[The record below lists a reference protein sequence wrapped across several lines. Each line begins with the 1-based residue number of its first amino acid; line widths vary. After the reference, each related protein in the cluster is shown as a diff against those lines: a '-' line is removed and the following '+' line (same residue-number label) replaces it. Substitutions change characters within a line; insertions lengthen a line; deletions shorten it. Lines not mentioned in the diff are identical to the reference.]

1 MKNRKWNGEKMDT
14 LSSLSDIY
22 NLVVENCVKEYG
34 LSESA
39 RELWLDP
46 LIPVEMK
53 GTTVVLAT
61 EDDFRRDTLYS
72 FYANKLEAQ
81 FTNIMGFPITVEI
94 IVNDKT
100 PTTVAKFDNIRNDE
114 DLSNKIETMV
124 NDNKVTY
131 TFGNF
136 IVGPSNNLA
145 FAAAKAVSQKQ
156 HEKYNPL
163 FIYGDSGLGKT
174 HLLSAIQNEM
184 QKNYP
189 GINIIYISS
198 ETFTNEFLHSISA
211 NTTENF
217 DEKYRRAD
225 ALLIDDIQFIA
236 GKEQT
241 EEKFFHIFNELYKL
255 NKPIVLTSDRPAKE
269 IKSISDRLK
278 TRFSSG
284 LAADVRAPEYETR
297 LAIIQRKAELLNFK
311 IPDDV
316 VDFIATKLKSNIRQ
330 IEGVVTKMNA
340 LYMVSKM
347 KPTIVVAQ
355 NVIKDIV
362 SDHQPIPITV
372 DKIISEVA
380 KIYNVQPDEMRS
392 PKRSSNIS
400 AARKVAIYVIQDI
413 TGLPY
418 ETIGQEFGGRDH
430 STVVYAIK
438 NVKESMERDSSYRSV
453 IEDLIK
459 NIKANQ

>member
-1 MKNRKWNGEKMDT
+1 MVNVMKNNI
-14 LSSLSDIY
+14 SSLSDIY
-22 NLVVENCVKEYG
+22 NLVVENYVREYNI
-34 LSESA
+34 SA
-39 RELWLDP
+39 SAKELWLDALEP
-46 LIPVEMK
+46 ISME
-53 GTTVVLAT
+53 GNVVTLAT
-61 EDDFRRDTLYS
+61 DTDFKRNTINSIYLE
-72 FYANKLEAQ
+72 KLEEQ
-81 FTNIMGFPITVEI
+81 FTIVLGNPIKVEI
-94 IVNDKT
+94 IIKDDI
-100 PTTVAKFDNIRNDE
+100 PTTETKFNDIRNSRELTNKIDNI
-114 DLSNKIETMV
+114 V
-124 NDNKVTY
+124 HDNKVTY
-131 TFGNF
+131 TFDNF

-145 FAAAKAVSQKQ
+145 YAAAKAVSQKQ

-184 QKNYP
+184 TKNYP
-189 GINIIYISS
+189 GINIIYISA
-198 ETFTNEFLHSISA
+198 ETFTNEFLHSITA
-211 NTTENF
+211 NKTELF
-217 DEKYRRAD
+217 DEKYRNAD

-255 NKPIVLTSDRPAKE
+255 NKAIVLTSDRPAKE

-297 LAIIQRKAELLNFK
+297 LAIIQRKAYLLNFK

-340 LYMVSKM
+340 LYMVSQI

-372 DKIISEVA
+372 DKIISEAA
-380 KIYNVQPDEMRS
+380 KIYNVDPDEIRS
-392 PKRSSNIS
+392 PKRNSPVSS
-400 AARKVAIYVIQDI
+400 ARKVAIYVIQEI

-418 ETIGQEFGGRDH
+418 ETIGQEFSGRDH

-438 NVKESMERDSSYRSV
+438 NVKEMMAKDSNFRSV